1 MVSIVDDPRFTR
13 RELTQAINV
22 FPRLY
27 GFLGRL
33 GIFGANPEPI
43 DTTFVSI
50 VKNNGSLS
58 LIPVKSRQGDTNK
71 NSKDKD
77 QKITIEVPHLP
88 LDDSINAEDMQNL
101 ELHLANT
108 SNGTVNPVE
117 TFMAKLTSQMKG
129 MSRKHDITHE
139 FYRANALNGYIKDSD
154 GSTLVDLYTLF
165 GLTRANF
172 QQNIDLGTAS
182 TDITGAMMAINDS
195 IEDKISDDEIGLVDR
210 GMQVTSYG
218 IASPEFFRALINH
231 DKVKAAYQFQQGQPN
246 PLRDDLRQI
255 GFVYGGTLWYNYNAK
270 VGATPFVTAGK
281 ALIVPAG
288 TMNTFE
294 EYAAPANYNDTVN
307 TLGEPKYAKII
318 ERLNGKGADLETQ
331 SNRLAL
337 TKRPDTCWEVTNAA

>member
-1 MVSIVDDPRFTR
+1 MSTSIITDPRFSR
-13 RELTQAINV
+13 RELTQAINI

-27 GFLGRL
+27 GFLGQL
-33 GIFGANPEPI
+33 GIFGGTPSPI

-77 QKITIEVPHLP
+77 AKITIEVPHLP
-88 LDDSINAEDMQNL
+88 LDDSINPEDMQNL
-101 ELHLANT
+101 LTYIANT
-108 SNGTVNPVE
+108 NNGEVDPVE
-117 TFMAKLTSQMKG
+117 VFMAKLNRQLQT

-154 GSTLVDLYTLF
+154 GTILVDLYTLF
-165 GLTRANF
+165 GLTRSNF
-172 QQNIDLGTAS
+172 QKDLDLGTAS
-182 TDITGAMMAINDS
+182 TDISGAMMEINDE
-195 IEDKISDDEIGLVDR
+195 IEDNISDDEIGLVER

-218 IASPEFFRALINH
+218 IASPTFFRSLIAH

-255 GFVYGGTLWYNYNAK
+255 GFVYGGTLWYNYSAK
-270 VGATPFVTAGK
+270 VGATKFVADGK

-288 TMNTFE
+288 TANTFE

-337 TKRPDTCWEVTNAA
+337 TKRPDTCFEITDQ